1 MDAQTTAVVTLL
13 EVATWAKMSGMS
25 LTSQSAI
32 APVLSHFL
40 LFFIT
45 QYAVLKL
52 YRIVIYP
59 RFFSPLKNLPGPK
72 DGFPLLG
79 QFLQILTSNSPNE
92 PFLTWSA
99 LWPRAPFI
107 RFLRA
112 GNHETLL
119 INTPEA
125 HREVFHTY
133 YDSFEK
139 PDFMFRWVG
148 DITGW
153 GLLFAEGEEHK
164 RQRRLLQGLFTV
176 RNLKRIFPVFSDKA
190 EGFAQ
195 RLEDSMDE
203 QGCATLDVASAYLMS
218 RLNVTSVT
226 IMGLELD
233 QLTARDPEWDFVSCY
248 RRIFHP
254 ERIAGMLILINA
266 MVPIR
271 RLLPVKAFSDHT
283 RAMAEARAIVT
294 ECVRQRIRDVERAAE
309 KGKKFQ
315 SVIGSGGS
323 DLLTMLVEE
332 NQRQHQGSLD
342 KLAEQE
348 LVDQTLTFVVGSH
361 ATTNSAL
368 VWASYIL
375 AKDQSI
381 QDKLRSEILEARAR
395 KGCETLLWE
404 AIDRLTYL
412 NNFVREILRI
422 YTPTVTSYRESTKDL
437 NLCDTFV
444 PKGTL
449 FYFAMNVASCSKAVW
464 GEDAGTCIP
473 ERWDSLHDEAADP
486 YAFQTFSQGPRIC
499 IGKTFAMMNIKTFLV
514 EMVHRFRFVKS
525 PQMEALGGRAPELQC
540 PTFTYVP
547 KGSLEV
553 VFERI

>member
-1 MDAQTTAVVTLL
+1 MDVLTAAALSFF
-13 EVATWAKMSGMS
+13 EVATWAWLSGRS
-25 LTSQSAI
+25 LSLRPLSQLNLI
-32 APVLSHFL
+32 RLLLHFV
-40 LFFIT
+40 IHYVT
-45 QYAVLKL
+45 LKF
-52 YRIVIYP
+52 YNIVVYP
-59 RFFSPLKNLPGPK
+59 RFFSPLRNLPGPR
-72 DGFPLLG
+72 DGVPLLG
-79 QFLQILTSNSPNE
+79 QFPQILTSKSPNE
-92 PFLTWSA
+92 PFRMWSDI
-99 LWPRAPFI
+99 WSRAPFI
-107 RFLRA
+107 RFLGV
-112 GNHETLL
+112 GNQETLL

-125 HREVFHTY
+125 HKEVFHTC
-133 YDSFEK
+133 YDSFKK

-153 GLLFAEGEEHK
+153 GLLFSEGEEHK

-176 RNLKRIFPVFSDKA
+176 RNLRRIFPVFSDKA

-195 RLEDSMDE
+195 NLEDSMDE
-203 QGCATLDVASAYLMS
+203 QGRATIDVASAYLMS

-233 QLTARDPEWDFVSCY
+233 QLGARDPDWDFVSCY

-266 MVPIR
+266 MIPIR
-271 RLLPVKAFSDHT
+271 RLLPVKAFSEHT
-283 RAMAEARAIVT
+283 RSMAEARGIVT

-309 KGKKFQ
+309 KGETFQ
-315 SVIGSGGS
+315 STIGSGCS

-332 NQRQHQGSLD
+332 NQRRRPGSVD
-342 KLAEQE
+342 QLAEQE

-375 AKDQSI
+375 ARSSRI
-381 QDKLRSEILEARAR
+381 QDKLRAEILDAKAR
-395 KGCETLLWE
+395 KGCETLQWE
-404 AIDRLTYL
+404 DIDRLSYL

-422 YTPTVTSYRESTKDL
+422 YTPTVTSYRESITDL
-437 NLCDTFV
+437 TLCGTFV

-449 FYFAMNVASCSKAVW
+449 FYFAMNVASCSKAIW
-464 GEDAGTCIP
+464 GDDAELCVP
-473 ERWDSLHDEAADP
+473 ERWDNLNVEASDP

-514 EMVHRFRFVKS
+514 EMVQRFRFVQS
-525 PQMEALGGRAPELQC
+525 PQMEGWGEQAPELQC

-547 KGSLEV
+547 KGRLEV